1 MRVSNWGML
10 LLAVY
15 LIITGLGSFGLFLGL
30 GRIEGLIALV
40 AGVLMLL
47 EHTRGR

>member
-15 LIITGLGSFGLFLGL
+15 LIIAGSNSFGLFSGL

-40 AGVLMLL
+40 AGVLILL